1 MRCERDL
8 LTRQSSIY
16 KNIKVKKLVRM
27 NKQTV
32 AINNPFVRPDV
43 YGALAVPVYN
53 NVAFEFDDAAEM
65 ADAFCNRI
73 KAPDYARVEN
83 PTVTNLEQR
92 VKALTGADHVTAFNS
107 GMAAISNTL
116 LAVTAQGRN
125 IVSSHHLFGNTL
137 ALISTTLKRF
147 GVEPR
152 LRDLT
157 NLEAVAEAI
166 DEKTCAVFLEVVTN
180 PQLEVADLK
189 AIADI
194 AHRKGVPVIADSTVI
209 PFTETN
215 LKALGVDVEVV
226 SSTKY
231 LSGGGTSLGGLVID
245 YGTFPEIN
253 KRVKYELLF
262 NLGAYMTPQAAYM
275 QTLGLETLDVR
286 YQRQAGNA
294 LWLAQELSKVVKVNY
309 VGLENNPYH
318 ALALQQFGPT
328 AGAMFTIDLASKEAC
343 FRFLNRLQL
352 VHRATNLFDSRTLA
366 IHPASTI
373 FGNFPEEQLAE
384 MDVRQTTIRL
394 SIGLEDKEDILAD
407 IKQALV

>member
-1 MRCERDL
+1 M
-8 LTRQSSIY
+8 
-16 KNIKVKKLVRM
+16 K
-27 NKQTV
+27 KQTI
-32 AINNPFVRPDV
+32 AINTPYTRKDV
-43 YGALAVPVYN
+43 YGALAVPIYN
-53 NVAFEFDDAAEM
+53 NVAFEFDDAQEM

-92 VKALTGADHVTAFNS
+92 VKALTGAEHVTAFNS
-107 GMAAISNTL
+107 GMAAISNVL
-116 LAVTAQGRN
+116 LSVVEQGKN
-125 IVSSHHLFGNTL
+125 IVTSHHLFGNTL
-137 ALISTTLKRF
+137 ALITTTLTRF

-152 LRDLT
+152 LIDLT
-157 NLEAVAEAI
+157 NLEAVESAI
-166 DEKTCAVFLEVVTN
+166 DKQTACVFLEVLTN
-180 PQLEVADLK
+180 PQMEVADLK
-189 AIADI
+189 AISTI
-194 AHRKGVPVIADSTVI
+194 AHKKGVPVIADSTAI

-215 LKALGVDVEVV
+215 LKELGVDVEVL

-231 LSGGGTSLGGLVID
+231 LSGGGTSLGGLIVD
-245 YGTFPEIN
+245 YGTQPDIN

-294 LWLAQELSKVVKVNY
+294 LWLAQQLSEMPSIKQVNY
-309 VGLENNPYH
+309 IGLESNPYH
-318 ALALQQFGPT
+318 ELAQQQFGKT
-328 AGAMFTIDLASKEAC
+328 SGAMLTIDLESKNAC
-343 FRFLNRLQL
+343 FKFLNRLKL

-373 FGNFPEEQLAE
+373 FGNFKDEQLQQ

-394 SIGLEDKEDILAD
+394 SIGLEDKEDILND
-407 IKQALV
+407 IKQALTDK

>member
-32 AINNPFVRPDV
+32 AINNPFVRSDV

-209 PFTETN
+209 PFTETS

-245 YGTFPEIN
+245 YGTFPDIN

>member
-1 MRCERDL
+1 MKKQTIAINTPF
-8 LTRQSSIY
+8 TRQ
-16 KNIKVKKLVRM
+16 
-27 NKQTV
+27 
-32 AINNPFVRPDV
+32 DV
-43 YGALAVPVYN
+43 YGALAVPIYN
-53 NVAFEFDDAAEM
+53 NVAFEFDDVKEM

-92 VKALTGADHVTAFNS
+92 VKALTGAEHVTAFNS
-107 GMAAISNTL
+107 GMAAISNVL
-116 LAVTAQGRN
+116 LSVVEQGKN
-125 IVSSHHLFGNTL
+125 IVTSHHLFGNTL
-137 ALISTTLKRF
+137 ALITTTLTRF

-152 LRDLT
+152 LIDLT
-157 NLEAVAEAI
+157 NLKAVESAI
-166 DEKTCAVFLEVVTN
+166 DKQTACVFLEVLTN
-180 PQLEVADLK
+180 PQMEVADLK
-189 AIADI
+189 AISTI
-194 AHRKGVPVIADSTVI
+194 AHKKGVPVIADSTAI

-215 LKALGVDVEVV
+215 LKELGVDIEVL

-231 LSGGGTSLGGLVID
+231 LSGGGTSLGGLIVD
-245 YGTFPEIN
+245 YGTQPEIN

-294 LWLAQELSKVVKVNY
+294 LWLAQQLSEISCIKKVNY
-309 VGLENNPYH
+309 IGLERNPYH
-318 ALALQQFGPT
+318 ELAQQQFGKT
-328 AGAMFTIDLASKEAC
+328 SGAMLTIDLESKDVC
-343 FRFLNRLQL
+343 FRFLNRLKL

-373 FGNFPEEQLAE
+373 FGNFKDEQLQQ

-394 SIGLEDKEDILAD
+394 SIGLEDKEDILND
-407 IKQALV
+407 IKQALTDK

>member
-1 MRCERDL
+1 
-8 LTRQSSIY
+8 
-16 KNIKVKKLVRM
+16 M
-27 NKQTV
+27 NKQTI
-32 AINNPFVRPDV
+32 AINNPYVRPDV

-53 NVAFEFDDAAEM
+53 NVAFEFEDAAEM

-83 PTVTNLEQR
+83 PTVTNFEQR

-116 LAVTAQGRN
+116 LAVSEQGKN

-137 ALISTTLKRF
+137 TLITTTLKRF

-157 NLEAVAEAI
+157 NVEAVAEAI
-166 DEKTCAVFLEVVTN
+166 DEQTCAVFLEVVTN
-180 PQLEVADLK
+180 PQLEVANLK
-189 AIADI
+189 AIAEI
-194 AHRKGVPVIADSTVI
+194 AHRKGIPVIADSTVI

-215 LKALGVDVEVV
+215 LKALGVDIEVV

-245 YGTFPEIN
+245 YGTFPDIN

-294 LWLAQELSKVVKVNY
+294 LWLAQELSKMVKVNY
-309 VGLENNPYH
+309 VGLDSNPYH
-318 ALALQQFGPT
+318 ALAQQQFGPT
-328 AGAMFTIDLASKEAC
+328 AGAMFTIDLESKEAC
-343 FRFLNRLQL
+343 FRFLNRLKL

-373 FGNFPEEQLAE
+373 FGNFPETQLKE

-407 IKQALV
+407 IKQALA

>member
-1 MRCERDL
+1 M
-8 LTRQSSIY
+8 
-16 KNIKVKKLVRM
+16 K
-27 NKQTV
+27 KQTI
-32 AINNPFVRPDV
+32 AINNTFVRPDA
-43 YGALAVPVYN
+43 YGALAVPVYH
-53 NVAFEFDDAAEM
+53 NVAFEFDDATVM

-83 PTVTNLEQR
+83 PTVTNLEER

-116 LAVTAQGRN
+116 LAVAEQNKN

-137 ALISTTLKRF
+137 ALLTNTLSRF
-147 GVEPR
+147 GVEAR
-152 LRDLT
+152 LCNLT
-157 NLEAVAEAI
+157 DLEAVAAAI
-166 DEKTCAVFLEVVTN
+166 DEQTCAVFLEVVTN
-180 PQLEVADLK
+180 PQMEVANLK
-189 AIADI
+189 ALAEI

-209 PFTETN
+209 PFTETH
-215 LKALGVDVEVV
+215 LKALGVDLEVV

-245 YGTFPEIN
+245 YGTFPDIN
-253 KRVKYELLF
+253 KRVKYDLLF
-262 NLGAYMTPQAAYM
+262 NLGAYMTPQAAYL

-286 YQRQAGNA
+286 YQRQASNA
-294 LWLAQELSKVVKVNY
+294 LWLAQELIRVVKVNY
-309 VGLENNPYH
+309 IGLEDNVYH
-318 ALALQQFGPT
+318 ALARQQFGAT
-328 AGAMFTIDLASKEAC
+328 SGAMFTIDLESKEAC
-343 FRFLNRLQL
+343 FHFLNQLKL

-373 FGNFPEEQLAE
+373 FGNFKEEQLKA

-407 IKQALV
+407 IKQALA

>member
-1 MRCERDL
+1 MKKQTIAINTPF
-8 LTRQSSIY
+8 TRQ
-16 KNIKVKKLVRM
+16 
-27 NKQTV
+27 
-32 AINNPFVRPDV
+32 DV
-43 YGALAVPVYN
+43 YGALAVPIYN
-53 NVAFEFDDAAEM
+53 NVAFEFDDAQEM

-92 VKALTGADHVTAFNS
+92 VKALTGAEHVTAFNS
-107 GMAAISNTL
+107 GMAAISNVL
-116 LAVTAQGRN
+116 LSVVEQGKN
-125 IVSSHHLFGNTL
+125 IVTSHHLFGNTL
-137 ALISTTLKRF
+137 ALITTTLTRF

-152 LRDLT
+152 LIDLT
-157 NLEAVAEAI
+157 NLEAVESAI
-166 DEKTCAVFLEVVTN
+166 DKQTACVFLEVLTN
-180 PQLEVADLK
+180 PQMEVADLK
-189 AIADI
+189 AISTI
-194 AHRKGVPVIADSTVI
+194 AHKKGVPVIADSTAI

-215 LKALGVDVEVV
+215 LKELGVDVEVL

-231 LSGGGTSLGGLVID
+231 LSGGGTSLGGLIVD
-245 YGTFPEIN
+245 YGTQPDIN

-294 LWLAQELSKVVKVNY
+294 LWLAQQLSEMPSIKKVNY
-309 VGLENNPYH
+309 IGLERNPYH
-318 ALALQQFGPT
+318 ELAQQQFGKT
-328 AGAMFTIDLASKEAC
+328 SGAMLTIDLESKNAC
-343 FRFLNRLQL
+343 FKFLNRLKL

-373 FGNFPEEQLAE
+373 FGNFKDEQLQQ

-394 SIGLEDKEDILAD
+394 SIGLEDKEDILND
-407 IKQALV
+407 IKQALTDK

>member
-166 DEKTCAVFLEVVTN
+166 DDKTSAVFLEVVTN
-180 PQLEVADLK
+180 PQLEVANLK
-189 AIADI
+189 AIAEI
-194 AHRKGVPVIADSTVI
+194 AHKKGVPVIADSTVI

-294 LWLAQELSKVVKVNY
+294 LWLAQELSKVIKVNY

-394 SIGLEDKEDILAD
+394 SIGLENKEDILAD
-407 IKQALV
+407 IKQALG

>member
-32 AINNPFVRPDV
+32 AINNPFERPDV

-166 DEKTCAVFLEVVTN
+166 DDKTSAVFLEVVTN
-180 PQLEVADLK
+180 PQLEVANLK
-189 AIADI
+189 AIAEI
-194 AHRKGVPVIADSTVI
+194 AHKKGVPVIADSTVI

-245 YGTFPEIN
+245 YGTFPDIN

-286 YQRQAGNA
+286 YQRQASNA
-294 LWLAQELSKVVKVNY
+294 LWLAQELGKVIKVNY
-309 VGLENNPYH
+309 VGLEDNPYH

-407 IKQALV
+407 IKQALG

>member
-1 MRCERDL
+1 M
-8 LTRQSSIY
+8 
-16 KNIKVKKLVRM
+16 K
-27 NKQTV
+27 KQTI
-32 AINNPFVRPDV
+32 AIHTPYVRPDA

-92 VKALTGADHVTAFNS
+92 VQVLTGAAHVTAFNS

-116 LAVTAQGRN
+116 LAVAEQQKN

-152 LRDLT
+152 LLDLT
-157 NLEAVAEAI
+157 DLETVKETI
-166 DEKTCAVFLEVVTN
+166 DEQTCAVFLEVVTN

-189 AIADI
+189 AIAEI
-194 AHRKGVPVIADSTVI
+194 AHQKGVPVIADSTII
-209 PFTETN
+209 PFSETN
-215 LKALGVDVEVV
+215 LKSLGVDVEVV

-245 YGTFPEIN
+245 YGTFPDIN
-253 KRVKYELLF
+253 KRIKYELLF

-286 YQRQAGNA
+286 YQRQAANA
-294 LWLAQELSKVVKVNY
+294 LWLAQQLNKIVRVNY
-309 VGLENNPYH
+309 IGLEDNPYH
-318 ALALQQFGPT
+318 VLAQQQFGKT
-328 AGAMFTIDLASKEAC
+328 AGAMLTIDLKSKEAC
-343 FRFLNRLQL
+343 FRFLNRLKL
-352 VHRATNLFDSRTLA
+352 IHRATNLFDSRTLA

-373 FGNFPEEQLAE
+373 FGNFTEDQLEE
-384 MDVRQTTIRL
+384 MDVHQTTIRL

-407 IKQALV
+407 IKQALA